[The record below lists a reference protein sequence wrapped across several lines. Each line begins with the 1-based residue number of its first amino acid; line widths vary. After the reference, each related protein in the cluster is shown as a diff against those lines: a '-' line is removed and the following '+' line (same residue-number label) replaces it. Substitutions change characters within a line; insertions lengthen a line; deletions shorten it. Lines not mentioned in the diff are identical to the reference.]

1 MTTINTMQDLIQLLR
16 DQPEWAE
23 ELRGI
28 LLSTELRDLP
38 ASVRE
43 LAQALAA
50 STAQTNERL
59 ANIETDLGI
68 LKEDVGTLKE
78 DMGALKENV
87 GTLKED
93 MGALKENVGTL
104 NDDVATLKIQ
114 GNRLNGSDYE
124 RRAEAKALA
133 RALEDL
139 DFTDAIVAKGPVTGV
154 QRILSSAYARA
165 KNRAAQEGAPLP
177 ATTGQENFFNCDIII
192 ADLGDPDT
200 QDRRTLPVHYAL
212 FEASIT
218 ADSSDIQRAKARAET
233 LAAAMQVQVTP
244 AVIADY
250 APEEQ
255 AQEAADAGVMLFL
268 IPDR

>member
-1 MTTINTMQDLIQLLR
+1 MTTIHTIQDLIQLLR
-16 DQPEWAE
+16 DQPEWAD

-38 ASVRE
+38 AAVRE
-43 LAQALAA
+43 LAQAVATN
-50 STAQTNERL
+50 TAQTNERL
-59 ANIETDLGI
+59 TDIENDVST

-78 DMGALKENV
+78 DV

-93 MGALKENVGTL
+93 VGTL
-104 NDDVATLKIQ
+104 KEDVSTLKEDVGTLKEDVGTLKIQ
-114 GNRLNGSDYE
+114 VNQLNGSDYE

-139 DFTDAIVAKGPVTGV
+139 DFTDAIVVKGPVTGV

-165 KNRAAQEGAPLP
+165 RNRASQEGNPLP
-177 ATTGQENFFNCDIII
+177 ALTGQENFLNCDIII
-192 ADLGDPDT
+192 ADMGDPDT
-200 QDRRTLPVHYAL
+200 QDRRSLPVAYAL

-218 ADSSDIQRAKARAET
+218 ADSSDIQRARARADT
-233 LAAAMQVQVTP
+233 LAATLRVPVTP
-244 AVIADY
+244 AVVADTT
-250 APEEQ
+250 PDPQ
-255 AQEAADAGVMLFL
+255 VQEAADAGVMLFL

>member
-1 MTTINTMQDLIQLLR
+1 MTTINTIQDLIQLLR

-38 ASVRE
+38 AAVRE
-43 LAQALAA
+43 LAQALAT

-59 ANIETDLGI
+59 TNIENDIGI

-78 DMGALKENV
+78 DV
-87 GTLKED
+87 S
-93 MGALKENVGTL
+93 
-104 NDDVATLKIQ
+104 TLKIQ
-114 GNRLNGSDYE
+114 VNQLNGSDYE

-139 DFTDAIVAKGPVTGV
+139 DFTDAIVVKGPVTGV

-165 KNRAAQEGAPLP
+165 RNRASQEGNPLP
-177 ATTGQENFFNCDIII
+177 IPTGQEHFLNCDIII
-192 ADLGDPDT
+192 ADMGDPDT
-200 QDRRTLPVHYAL
+200 QDRRSLPVAYAL

-218 ADSSDIQRAKARAET
+218 ADSSDIQSARALAAT
-233 LAAAMQVQVTP
+233 LAATLQVPVTP
-244 AVIADY
+244 AVVADNT
-250 APEEQ
+250 PEPQ
-255 AQEAADAGVMLFL
+255 VQEAADAGVILFL

>member
-28 LLSTELRDLP
+28 LLSAELRDLP
-38 ASVRE
+38 AAVRE

-50 STAQTNERL
+50 STAQSNERL

-87 GTLKED
+87 GTL
-93 MGALKENVGTL
+93 
-104 NDDVATLKIQ
+104 NDHVATLKVQ

-124 RRAEAKALA
+124 RRAEAKALS

-154 QRILSSAYARA
+154 ERILSSAYARA
-165 KNRAAQEGAPLP
+165 KNRAAQQGAPLP
-177 ATTGQENFFNCDIII
+177 ASSGQENFFNCDIII
-192 ADLGDPDT
+192 ADMGDPDI
-200 QDRRTLPVHYAL
+200 QDRRTLPVRYAL

-233 LAAAMQVQVTP
+233 LAAVMQVQVTP
-244 AVIADY
+244 AVIADN
-250 APEEQ
+250 ASEEQ

-268 IPDR
+268 IPDH

>member
-28 LLSTELRDLP
+28 LLSAELRDLP
-38 ASVRE
+38 AAVRE

-87 GTLKED
+87 GTL
-93 MGALKENVGTL
+93 
-104 NDDVATLKIQ
+104 NDDVATLKVQ

-154 QRILSSAYARA
+154 ERILSSAYARA
-165 KNRAAQEGAPLP
+165 KNRAAQQGAPLP
-177 ATTGQENFFNCDIII
+177 ATSGQENFFNCDIII
-192 ADLGDPDT
+192 ADMGDPDT
-200 QDRRTLPVHYAL
+200 QDRRTLPVRYAL

-244 AVIADY
+244 AVIADN

-268 IPDR
+268 IPDC